1 MVILGIILTI
11 ITFILS
17 NCNVNGN
24 EIEFCFKKKSLLSF
38 IWMVLVIIP
47 LCYTTINTGEIGIVT
62 RFGKIVETTNNEG
75 IVLKSPIDKVIKL
88 DIKIQKYSSE
98 GLSTS
103 TKDMQI
109 INDIRTFINYQID
122 GTKAIELYRQVG
134 SNYVNTVLDPAIQE
148 TIKSVISK
156 YTAQELVADR
166 TNVSNDIQTT
176 LSEKVSTYGINITSV
191 TIDNFEFSESYDK
204 AIEAKAVA
212 EQEAETAKKQLEK
225 AKIEA
230 EKKIVEAQ
238 GEADANKLLEQSLS
252 KEIIMQKFIDKWNG
266 QLPSTM
272 TGDSIPFIN
281 IK

>member
-156 YTAQELVADR
+156 YTAQELVTDR

-176 LSEKVSTYGINITSV
+176 LSEKVSAYGINITSV

>member
-1 MVILGIILTI
+1 MIVLGIILTI

-17 NCNVNGN
+17 NCDVNGN
-24 EIEFCFKKKSLLSF
+24 EIEFYFKKKSLLSF
-38 IWMVLVIIP
+38 IWMILAVIP

-122 GTKAIELYRQVG
+122 GTKAIDLYRQVG

-156 YTAQELVADR
+156 YTAQELVTDR

-176 LSEKVSTYGINITSV
+176 LSEKVSAYGINITSV

-252 KEIIMQKFIDKWNG
+252 KEVIMQKFIDKWNG

-272 TGDSIPFIN
+272 TSDSIPFIN

>member
-1 MVILGIILTI
+1 MIVLGIILTV
-11 ITFILS
+11 ITFVLS
-17 NCNVNGN
+17 NCECNDYK
-24 EIEFCFKKKSLLSF
+24 IEFHFKKKSLLSF
-38 IWMVLVIIP
+38 IWMILAIIP

-156 YTAQELVADR
+156 YTSQELITDR

>member
-1 MVILGIILTI
+1 MIVLGIILTI

-17 NCNVNGN
+17 NCDVNGN
-24 EIEFCFKKKSLLSF
+24 EIEFHFIKKSLLSI
-38 IWMVLVIIP
+38 IWMILAIIP

-75 IVLKSPIDKVIKL
+75 IVFKSPIDKVIKL

-156 YTAQELVADR
+156 YTAQELVTDR

-252 KEIIMQKFIDKWNG
+252 KEVIMQKFIDKWNG

>member
-1 MVILGIILTI
+1 MIVLGIILTI

-17 NCNVNGN
+17 NCDVNGN
-24 EIEFCFKKKSLLSF
+24 KIEFHFKKKSLLSF
-38 IWMVLVIIP
+38 IWMILAIIP

-156 YTAQELVADR
+156 YTAQELVTDR

-252 KEIIMQKFIDKWNG
+252 KEVIMQKFIDKWNG

>member
-1 MVILGIILTI
+1 MILA
-11 ITFILS
+11 
-17 NCNVNGN
+17 
-24 EIEFCFKKKSLLSF
+24 
-38 IWMVLVIIP
+38 IIP

-75 IVLKSPIDKVIKL
+75 IVFKSPIDKVIKL

-156 YTAQELVADR
+156 YTAQELVTDR

-252 KEIIMQKFIDKWNG
+252 KEVIMQKFIDKWNG